1 MKILKFGGTS
11 VANAENI
18 KRCIAIVEGK
28 NDSTIVV
35 VSALAGMTDLL
46 QSTAVLASHKD
57 SSYMQNYK
65 TIEDRHL
72 DAVRAL
78 IPVSNQ
84 ASVLSNVI
92 RQLNE
97 LETLLQGCF
106 YLGELSS
113 KTKDVIFSF
122 GERLSSFI
130 VCEAFKAKGKNC
142 VRIDSGNLIKT
153 NNRYGRA
160 VVDFE
165 MSDRLIQ
172 DYFKENQFDI
182 YVMPGFVAESKDKQ
196 ITTLGRGGSD
206 YTAAIVAAALHL
218 SELEIWTDVS
228 GIYTA
233 NPKVVKQARVIEQ
246 ISFQEAMELSHF
258 GAKVLYPSAIEP
270 ILPKKID
277 LYIKNTFE
285 PESAGSR
292 VTHCSLDDDRIVRG
306 ISNVDNIALMT
317 LEGPGMV
324 GVAGISKRL
333 FEVLAKQDI
342 NVVFITQASSE
353 HSICFAVTSM
363 DAMRAEQVI
372 NEEFEFE
379 ISYGKVRAVSV
390 ELGMSIVAI
399 VGNNIK
405 SHQGVSGKMFS
416 ALGRNNINICAIAQ
430 GASER
435 NISAVILE
443 KDAKKAL
450 NVLHEAFFEEVVVQ
464 VNLFVMG
471 VGNVGGK
478 FIEQVQR
485 QKSYLREH
493 LKINLRLIAV
503 ANSTKIMVNPEGL
516 SEIEVSELKAKG
528 QVMQEGDFL
537 RKITELNLRNSVFVD
552 NTANETVAKS
562 YHAYLRNSI
571 GIVTC
576 NKVACSSSMEYYKS
590 LKLLSKKYSA
600 SFLYETNVGAGLPI
614 IDTIKNLVASGD
626 RILEIQAV
634 LSGSLNFIFNA
645 YDAGMPFVKVVKKAK
660 ELGYTEPNPYI
671 DLSGVDVKRKLLIL
685 LRESGYFFED
695 VDIDVK
701 SFLPYKG
708 AAISEEREL
717 YAALESKE
725 DHFSQ
730 LLKAANDKGAKL
742 RVVASFKQGKAEVGL
757 REIDQLHP
765 FYHLEGKDNIVL
777 FYTDRYKEQPL
788 LIKGAGAGAEVT
800 ASGIFADVIR
810 IANKLN

>member
-18 KRCIAIVEGK
+18 RRCIAIVESK
-28 NDSTIVV
+28 SDSTIVV
-35 VSALAGMTDLL
+35 VSALGGITDLL
-46 QSTAVLASHKD
+46 QHTAILASERD
-57 SSYMQNYK
+57 SSYMSSYT
-65 TIEDRHL
+65 TIENRHL
-72 DAVRAL
+72 EVVRAL
-78 IPVSNQ
+78 IPVANQ
-84 ASVLSNVI
+84 AGVLSNVI

-130 VCEAFKAKGKNC
+130 IAEAFKFRAADC
-142 VRIDSGNLIKT
+142 VHVPSGQLIKT

-160 VVDFE
+160 VVDFA
-165 MSDRLIQ
+165 MTDQLIQ
-172 DYFKENQFDI
+172 DYFAKDKHAI
-182 YVMPGFVAESKDKQ
+182 YVMPGFVAESKDGQ

-206 YTAAIVAAALHL
+206 YTAAIVAAALHAAD
-218 SELEIWTDVS
+218 LEIWTDVS
-228 GIYTA
+228 GIFTA

-277 LYIKNTFE
+277 MYIKNTFE
-285 PESAGSR
+285 PNSNGSL
-292 VTHCSLDDDRIVRG
+292 VTHASLDDNRIVRG

-333 FEVLAKQDI
+333 FEVLAKEEI

-353 HSICFAVTSM
+353 HSICFAVTKV
-363 DAMRAEQVI
+363 DAHRAEAVI
-372 NEEFEFE
+372 NDEFAFE
-379 ISYGKVRAVSV
+379 IDYGKVRPVQV

-450 NVLHEAFFEEVVVQ
+450 NVLHEAFFEEVTVQ

-478 FIEQVQR
+478 FLEQVYNQGDF
-485 QKSYLREH
+485 LREH
-493 LKINLRLIAV
+493 LKINLRVIGV
-503 ANSTKIMVNPEGL
+503 ANSKQMLFNEEGL
-516 SEIEVSELKAKG
+516 DTEAIKTLNETGVP
-528 QVMQEGDFL
+528 MQGYAFL
-537 RKITELNLRNSVFVD
+537 EQIKELNLRNSVFVD
-552 NTANETVAKS
+552 NTANQGVAMS
-562 YHAYLRNSI
+562 YESYLRNSI

-576 NKVACSSSMEYYKS
+576 NKIACSSTMEYYRS
-590 LKLLSKKYSA
+590 LKFLSKKYSA

-626 RILEIQAV
+626 RVQEIQAV
-634 LSGSLNFIFNA
+634 LSGSLNFIFNQ
-645 YDAGMPFVKVVKKAK
+645 YDGSKPFVEVVKQAQA
-660 ELGYTEPNPYI
+660 EGYTEPNPYI

-685 LRESGYFFED
+685 ARESGYGYED
-695 VDIDVK
+695 SDIKVK
-701 SFLPYKG
+701 SFLPERC
-708 AAISEEREL
+708 AEVQNVEQLFEILANEE
-717 YAALESKE
+717 AHFKALL
-725 DHFSQ
+725 DM
-730 LLKAANDKGAKL
+730 ANKKGAKL
-742 RVVASFKQGKAEVGL
+742 RVVANFKKGEATVELQAVDGT
-757 REIDQLHP
+757 HP
-765 FYHLEGKDNIVL
+765 FYQLEGKDNIVL
-777 FYTDRYKEQPL
+777 FYTDRYTEQPL